1 MFAFRL
7 QIVFWLSDVGEQK
20 VTKAKQS
27 LSGPCQRP
35 GSVPIVQLA
44 KKAESAPLL
53 LDLVGRQFGRRGIL
67 DHRSAPIQEETNR
80 EQYCDER
87 QEAHASPPGMR

>member
-7 QIVFWLSDVGEQK
+7 QIVFWLSDVLEQE

-27 LSGPCQRP
+27 LSGTCQRP
-35 GSVPIVQLA
+35 GPVPIVQLA
-44 KKAESAPLL
+44 KEAESAPL
-53 LDLVGRQFGRRGIL
+53 
-67 DHRSAPIQEETNR
+67 QEETNR

-87 QEAHASPPGMR
+87 QEAHANPPVMR